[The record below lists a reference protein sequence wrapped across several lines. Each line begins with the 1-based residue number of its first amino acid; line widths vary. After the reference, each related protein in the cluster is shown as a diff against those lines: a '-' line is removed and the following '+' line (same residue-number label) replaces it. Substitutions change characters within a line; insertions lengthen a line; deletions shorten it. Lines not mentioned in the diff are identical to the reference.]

1 MIGAI
6 IGDIAGSKYEYL
18 EFKDSMNKIINVER
32 RKEILSNNELLTE
45 ECFISDDTILT
56 VAIMDAIINKKEY
69 GEMLRTYGK
78 QFKYSNR
85 ENFFKYMFSPNFV
98 KWANSTE
105 IGTSIGNG
113 SAMRV
118 SPIGYLYN
126 DLQTVQKEAAKSAKP
141 SHNSEEAI
149 NGAEAIAST
158 IYLIRDNKTKEE
170 IKEYITDKYKYSLDM
185 DLDMLR
191 QTYTFNGDAKTTVPQ
206 AISIFLQSN
215 GFEDSIRKAISI
227 GGDTDTIACMVG
239 GISEAYYGV
248 PKELREKALTY
259 LPKEF
264 KKTILQG
271 YRLYEKTRRNINFE
285 QKHCQIVEK
294 SI

>member
-126 DLQTVQKEAAKSAKP
+126 DLQTVQKEAVKSAKP
-141 SHNSEEAI
+141 SHNNEDAI

-170 IKEYITDKYKYSLDM
+170 IKEYITDRYKYNLDI

-191 QTYTFNGDAKTTVPQ
+191 EINTFKGDAKTTVPQ

-259 LPKEF
+259 LTKEF

-271 YRLYEKTRRNINFE
+271 YSLYEKTRRNINFK